1 MKEENILGTQKIS
14 VLLRKFATP
23 SVIALIISAFYN
35 IVDQFF
41 IGHSVGVLGNAATN
55 VAFPLVTVSLS
66 IALLI
71 GIGSASNFNLN
82 MGRKREDVAKKFV
95 GNAFTLMIIMGLIL
109 TIIVKLF
116 LDSIL
121 KAFGTTDQ
129 IMDLAKSY
137 TRITS
142 YGFIFLIL
150 SNAGTALIRADGSPR
165 YSMNTIVVG
174 CVLNI
179 ILDPIFIF
187 VFDWGIA
194 GAAWAT
200 VIGQVVSGIMVLVY
214 ARNFKTVDV
223 NKEDFKPEPYYIR
236 QMVSLGLAPF
246 FNQFALIFVQL
257 VTNNTV
263 VYYGSQSPY
272 GSEIPLAVVGI
283 AFKVYMIFFSIAIGI
298 SQGAQPLFSYNYGAE
313 KYERVKETY
322 KLAVTNA
329 IKFLFVAF
337 LIFEILPTQVLGLF
351 GTGSDEYFQFGKLF
365 FRIFFIMTALNPIQP
380 ISANFLSSIGK
391 PKKGAFIS
399 LTRQI
404 LFFIPLAIILPI
416 FLGIN
421 GLLISGPIADFA
433 AFIASIILVKT
444 KFKEMDKLI
453 SKVEA

>member
-257 VTNNTV
+257 VTNNIV

-337 LIFEILPTQVLGLF
+337 LIFEIFPTQVLGLF

-444 KFKEMDKLI
+444 QFKEMDKLI